1 VGLAVLALVGRG
13 VVSASLGSGGTPSA
27 VATEAQAPTGTGA
40 PVTQPVTQPQTS
52 GPQTSGPQTQPVETV
67 PTVAPT
73 ALPTIDRVTL
83 PLATEVAATGPSVA
97 PTSSAPAAPGCSV
110 GVSTA
115 MFWGGYTAT
124 VTIRNTGRTTVNGWL
139 LTFRLPDGQV
149 LTNGWNGNFSAS
161 GSSVRV
167 ADAGHNAVVP
177 AGGSTQIGFQGQFGS
192 PPGPGGPGGWGP
204 PYGFAL
210 NGGAC
215 SS

>member
-1 VGLAVLALVGRG
+1 
-13 VVSASLGSGGTPSA
+13 
-27 VATEAQAPTGTGA
+27 
-40 PVTQPVTQPQTS
+40 VTQPDTS
-52 GPQTSGPQTQPVETV
+52 GPVTQPVETV

-73 ALPTIDRVTL
+73 AIPTIDRVTL
-83 PLATEVAATGPSVA
+83 PLATETAPTGPSVG
-97 PTSSAPAAPGCSV
+97 PMSSAPAAPGCSV

-115 MFWGGYTAT
+115 RFWGGYNAT
-124 VTIRNTGRTTVNGWL
+124 LTIRNIGRTTVNGWL

-149 LTNGWNGNFSAS
+149 FTNGWNGNFSAS

-167 ADAGHNAVVP
+167 ADAGYNAMVP

-192 PPGPGGPGGWGP
+192 PPGSGGLLSGPGGLLSGRGGLLSGSGGGGP

-210 NGGAC
+210 TGVAC